1 MNFISNR
8 PKAIAIFQAL
18 FVTFLWSTSWVLI
31 KEGLKDLPPLT
42 FAGLR
47 YLLAFLI
54 LIPVYLRQSKKVE
67 LKRLTK
73 NDWGLL
79 ITLGIVYYTLT
90 QGLQFLGLKYLPAIT
105 FSLLLNFTALF
116 TAVLALIFLKEK
128 LSNWQWVGILV
139 FLAGVF
145 VYFYPLNLPV
155 GLALGLAIGMATVFS
170 NSIASIIG
178 RFINRSKHLDPLTVT
193 VVSMGIGAILLFTI
207 GLLTEEWQPLSLT
220 NWGNIFVLA
229 AINTAFA
236 FTLWNHT
243 LRTISATESSLIN
256 NTMLIQIAILAWL
269 FLGEQPS
276 IKEWL
281 GMAIVGIGV
290 IMVTLQRKRI
300 SEGE

>member
-67 LKRLTK
+67 FKRLTK

>member
-79 ITLGIVYYTLT
+79 ITLGIVYYALT

>member
-1 MNFISNR
+1 VNFISNR